1 MIIIRIL
8 HTSDWHL
15 GKIVMVQSML
25 DDQRYFIEH
34 VFLPALDEYKP
45 DVIVLAGDI
54 FDRSIA
60 PIPAIDLF
68 EQTLYSIAERKIPL
82 IAISGNHDSPERLL
96 PGSRL
101 LRASGIYLAN
111 SMGDFLAPV
120 DITAKDGSRARFFS
134 LPYFDITMAKE
145 FTGNAE
151 LKTINEA
158 YGAVFEMAAD
168 KFSPDC
174 PNILVT
180 HCTVTGSITC
190 ESESGISVG
199 GAQQVSSDVFS
210 RFDLTCLGHIHSPQR
225 AGGSARYSGSPLRY
239 SFDKNERDKKML
251 LYDTS
256 DGMRVTEIPIKPLR
270 EMRVLRGTFD
280 ELHNV
285 ADNCTSDYIFAEVDD
300 DHLIY
305 EPMARLRVK
314 YPGILGL
321 DQLHLTRA
329 VSEKA
334 DSDLGRR
341 IAANSISDE
350 EIVEGFLKDIC
361 GKEATP
367 EMMAFFNELIAAKG
381 EDEA

>member
-1 MIIIRIL
+1 MLEIRQI
-8 HTSDWHL
+8 
-15 GKIVMVQSML
+15 IVMVQSML
-25 DDQRYFIEH
+25 DDQKYFIEQ
-34 VFLPALDEYKP
+34 VFLPAVDKYKP

-60 PIPAIDLF
+60 PVPAIDLF
-68 EQTLYSIAERKIPL
+68 EQTLYRISERNIPL

-96 PGSRL
+96 PASRL

-111 SMGDFLAPV
+111 SMRDFLEPV
-120 DITAKDGSRARFFS
+120 DITAKDGSRARFFC

-145 FTGNAE
+145 FTGNSE
-151 LKTINEA
+151 LKNISEA
-158 YGAVFEMAAD
+158 YGAVFEMASD
-168 KFSPDC
+168 KLSPDC

-199 GAQQVSSDVFS
+199 GAQQVSSDLFS
-210 RFDLTCLGHIHSPQR
+210 RFDLACLGHIHSPQS
-225 AGGSARYSGSPLRY
+225 AGGTARYSGSPLRY

-256 DGMRVTEIPIKPLR
+256 DGMNATGIPIKPLR
-270 EMRVLRGTFD
+270 EMRVLRGTFE
-280 ELHNV
+280 ELYDV
-285 ADNCTSDYIFAEVDD
+285 PDNCTSDYIFAEVDD

-334 DSDLGRR
+334 DSDVGRR

-361 GKEATP
+361 GREPTQ
-367 EMMAFFNELIAAKG
+367 EMMAFFDELIAG
-381 EDEA
+381 TGVDET